1 MKPLSRRN
9 FLDFTSRVL
18 LGISGV
24 LGIGALIRM
33 FKYQTTLPTPTQYVL
48 GPVSNFPPGTSSILP
63 DIPAILFHTDAGFSA
78 ISLVCTH
85 LGCTLEQTTDG
96 FVCPC
101 HGSQYGW
108 DGKPVRGPAKTNL
121 AALRIE
127 QDDKNN
133 LILYSEER

>member
-9 FLDFTSRVL
+9 FLEFTSRVF
-18 LGISGV
+18 LGMSGV

-33 FKYQTTLPTPTQYVL
+33 FKYQTTLPTPTQYNL
-48 GPVSNFPPGTSSILP
+48 GPASNFSSDTSTILP
-63 DIPAILFHTDAGFSA
+63 DIPAIVFHTDDGFFA
-78 ISLVCTH
+78 LSLVCTH
-85 LGCTLEQTTDG
+85 LGCTIEQTRDG

-121 AALRIE
+121 ATLRIE
-127 QDDKNN
+127 QDQNNN